1 MWWLCYLDGNV
12 TLNEEQIYRSRD
24 SNQSCEQIV
33 PLLCIPS
40 FRAEGWLCML
50 AGFIWSAAS
59 LLLSRQDSSTIL
71 YSQPEDS
78 LWKLNSYVLRFL
90 WGYQGNRVKNCVS
103 WKREIEPFEKR
114 IACQSNLRLD
124 DIYGGFELNLYL
136 INFMFICRDTK
147 IWEFWLIL
155 ITKHHLYSKA
165 DNQYLDNNKH
175 F

>member
-1 MWWLCYLDGNV
+1 MESSGNQV
-12 TLNEEQIYRSRD
+12 MALLFRWKCDFEWRTNISLSRL
-24 SNQSCEQIV
+24 NQSCEQIV

-90 WGYQGNRVKNCVS
+90 RGYQGNRVKNCVS
-103 WKREIEPFEKR
+103 WKRNRALWEKNCMPVKSK
-114 IACQSNLRLD
+114 A
-124 DIYGGFELNLYL
+124 GLYL
-136 INFMFICRDTK
+136 
-147 IWEFWLIL
+147 WWLWAESL
-155 ITKHHLYSKA
+155 FNKFHV
-165 DNQYLDNNKH
+165 YL
-175 F
+175 